1 MNGRKIEISWKG
13 LKMVIPISVLG
24 FIFILN
30 LYAEVLASPY
40 FKGVVEVI
48 IFLSFCCFLIIIGGV
63 IEYLS
68 IPLRAYVE
76 KKLVK

>member
-1 MNGRKIEISWKG
+1 
-13 LKMVIPISVLG
+13 MVIPISVLG

-30 LYAEVLASPY
+30 LYAEVKLVSPY
-40 FKGVVEVI
+40 FKGVADVI
-48 IFLSFCCFLIIIGGV
+48 IFLLFCCFLIIIGGV

-68 IPLRAYVE
+68 KPLRAYVE